1 MSNIVPFVTKI
12 IAKKGVKVTTF
23 IDEDYIENVSV
34 EVDSDFLK
42 AAITS
47 AALNI
52 NLTDAQ
58 KANLAKISEIYAAMG
73 LSSEGKQ
80 PSAVSDSDSE
90 STAIIY
96 TQATEI
102 LTANLVLRF
111 AIVTN
116 TNDVAVEKIITFG
129 VGTNKDQ
136 VLPHLRRVILRNQL
150 AVKYLQ
156 KLYQSSADTLNIGW
170 KPTYEKFEFKFKV
183 ISASSVD
190 GVGIVFI
197 PKK

>member
-1 MSNIVPFVTKI
+1 MNNNIVPFVTKI
-12 IAKKGVKVTTF
+12 TASKGVKVTSF
-23 IDEDYIENVSV
+23 IDSNYVENVSV

-42 AAITS
+42 AAI
-47 AALNI
+47 AEQNI
-52 NLTDAQ
+52 SLTETQ
-58 KANLAKISEIYAAMG
+58 KANLAKIAAIYEAMG
-73 LSSEGKQ
+73 LGSDGKQ
-80 PSAVSDSDSE
+80 PSIVFDSDSE
-90 STAIIY
+90 TSVIKY
-96 TQATEI
+96 TQLTDTLTE
-102 LTANLVLRF
+102 NFVLRF

-183 ISASSVD
+183 VSVSSVD